1 MSEPSSDISVDMDK
15 LQAKIQE
22 LQIAMSIIQQILHSA
37 EGFYHQAQSNL
48 NQLQT
53 RKDNLS
59 QILQTELKVQQDI
72 EYPSSIE
79 CYNSNRCR

>member
-15 LQAKIQE
+15 LQTKIQE
-22 LQIAMSIIQQILHSA
+22 LQIAMSIVQQIPPSA
-37 EGFYHQAQSNL
+37 KYFYRQAQSNL

-59 QILQTELKVQQDI
+59 QISQTELKI
-72 EYPSSIE
+72 
-79 CYNSNRCR
+79 